1 MNMNLMAEK
10 NFVVVELGFKK
21 NVKGAI
27 VAHEKVILWMSWI
40 NMNIHLDKFLEF
52 SQNIEF

>member
-1 MNMNLMAEK
+1 MQLCAMNMNLMAEK

-27 VAHEKVILWMSWI
+27 VAHEIFKSYTLNVLNKHEYTSR
-40 NMNIHLDKFLEF
+40 
-52 SQNIEF
+52 